1 MNILIIVTIL
11 VMVTIL
17 SGIII
22 AVIFARLST
31 VVATAEAGAQP
42 SQQRATLNPSLTLG
56 HPIHVDAHVSEQLV
70 EARLLAAQRA
80 ALMPRGA
87 NMRIGGRG
95 VENVHTAREGVEN
108 DPITAVK
115 IAAIHGWQMLHV
127 EDPWLQPETSPAT
140 QQAGS
145 AVAAAK
151 SPDEL
156 VPGKDYPFIEVT
168 DSMSADE
175 IRKARIANAKAKS
188 AAVKALKEA
197 GEMTRAADGVPAG
210 EMARAADDAP
220 AAATPAAA
228 SGPVEPVAGRDYEE
242 IEITG
247 AMAPEEVRKARIA
260 NAKAKAAAAKRLKE
274 QGGTA
279 APAAAPTVEAAAPP
293 AEQAAPAPVAAS
305 PAVPANI
312 TPPTYLEITDGMPP
326 DEVRKARIANAKA
339 KSAYQKALKEAGID
353 PATIESP

>member
-1 MNILIIVTIL
+1 MNILIIFTIL

-31 VVATAEAGAQP
+31 VVATVEAEAGAQP
-42 SQQRATLNPSLTLG
+42 AQERATLNPSLTLG

-140 QQAGS
+140 QQATS

-197 GEMTRAADGVPAG
+197 GEMAPAG